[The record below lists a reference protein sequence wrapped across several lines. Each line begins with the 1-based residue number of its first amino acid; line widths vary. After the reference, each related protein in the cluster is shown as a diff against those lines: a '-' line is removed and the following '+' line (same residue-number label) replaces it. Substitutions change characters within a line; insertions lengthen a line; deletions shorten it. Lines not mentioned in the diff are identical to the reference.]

1 MFGFT
6 IPGIAL
12 KLLPY
17 AAGAII
23 VAIIFK
29 FGVNFGRGIERVHT
43 EEAKKEFASYKQE
56 EQEARLRSTVVQLSI
71 RDEVRSLYDQSIKD
85 STALA
90 GAVRDLSRGIS
101 VCASTSAMRVSQ
113 PPAGT
118 GTTSPS
124 PEYRPAIDVLQDLA
138 AKFAERADRTAIEH
152 NALIDWLERTRST
165 K

>member
-90 GAVRDLSRGIS
+90 GAVRDLSRGYQRVRIDKCNAS
-101 VCASTSAMRVSQ
+101 IPAPHRNWYNVSQSRVSTSYRRTTRPCSQ
-113 PPAGT
+113 VCRKG
-118 GTTSPS
+118 
-124 PEYRPAIDVLQDLA
+124 RPYC
-138 AKFAERADRTAIEH
+138 H
-152 NALIDWLERTRST
+152 
-165 K
+165 